1 MIRRLESLIIP
12 NQSPVAWG
20 EAGTPERG
28 RSEEEKSQECLT
40 SVYPSLM
47 GWCKDDRVFSLLSSD
62 RTKGNGHKLKYRK
75 FHFKKRQ

>member
-1 MIRRLESLIIP
+1 MIRGLESLIIP

-47 GWCKDDRVFSLLSSD
+47 GSCKDDIEYFLCYPVTGQKEMGTS
-62 RTKGNGHKLKYRK
+62 
-75 FHFKKRQ
+75 